1 MKNPFKQFA
10 TFIQKKFSK
19 KVDEKQVT
27 EDLKQEI
34 AYNIQ
39 QYQLIQEKK
48 SDLPRSKRDQVERN
62 IAEYVRLG
70 HITLMKA

>member
-10 TFIQKKFSK
+10 AFIQKKFSK

-34 AYNIQ
+34 TYNIQ